1 MKNKL
6 EVLKKEFNELE
17 KELAQS
23 EVFSDVEKYKT
34 LSQRYAELKEIIEKY
49 KELGKA
55 EREFKDNEK
64 LLETETDEEMRGL
77 AEEEIKRLTGLKKT
91 LVEEI
96 KNLIS
101 PDEKS
106 KYKNVIVEI
115 RAGAGGDE
123 SSLFAA
129 SLFRMYSK
137 YAQSKNWGVTLIDSH
152 ETALGGFK
160 EIVFEISG
168 KGVYAD
174 MFYESGVHRVQRI
187 PETEKQGRIHTSTVS
202 VAVLPEAEIT
212 DITISPADI
221 KMETYRAGGPGG
233 QNVNKVE
240 TAVRLIHVPTGIIVA
255 SQAERSQARNKE
267 KALQIMQSKIIQI
280 QQEKQ
285 QKELGDMRKEQ
296 IGTADRSEKIR
307 TYNFPQDRVTD
318 HRIKQSWHNIESIM
332 DGNIG
337 DIIQEL
343 KMKSSLLSEG
353 EMSE

>member
-6 EVLKKEFNELE
+6 DALKKEF
-17 KELAQS
+17 KELGEELAGS

-34 LSQRYAELKEIIEKY
+34 LSQRYAELKEILEKDE
-49 KELGKA
+49 ELEKISA
-55 EREFKDNEK
+55 ELKDNEK
-64 LLETETDEEMRGL
+64 LLETEIDAEMRGL
-77 AEEEIKRLTGLKKT
+77 AEEEIKRLTGQKKA
-91 LVEEI
+91 LGEEI

-129 SLFRMYSK
+129 SLFRMYSR
-137 YAQSKNWGVTLIDSH
+137 YAQSKNWSVTLVDSH

-202 VAVLPEAEIT
+202 VAVLPEAEIA
-212 DITISPADI
+212 DITINPADI
-221 KMETYRAGGPGG
+221 KMETSRAGGPGG

-240 TAVRLIHVPTGIIVA
+240 TAVRLLHMPTGIVVA
-255 SQAERSQARNKE
+255 SRAERSQARNKE
-267 KALQIMQSKIIQI
+267 KALQILQSKIIQI
-280 QQEKQ
+280 QQERQ
-285 QKELGDMRKEQ
+285 QRELGEMRKEQ

-318 HRIKQSWHNIESIM
+318 HRIRQSWHNIESVM

-337 DIIQEL
+337 DMIQEL
-343 KMKSSLLSEG
+343 KRSSLLSEG
-353 EMSE
+353 ETSE